1 MSHRRASVPK
11 PSSKNPKQR
20 SDMKSVIVS
29 LSLLLSTPAV
39 AAETIIIPVQDLLM
53 TIPNFDN
60 APDFNLNDALNGGMP
75 VGNSKPSKRQSK
87 REQEKKLIE
96 LVQDMYPDA
105 TVRLWNGNLI
115 VRIP

>member
-1 MSHRRASVPK
+1 
-11 PSSKNPKQR
+11 
-20 SDMKSVIVS
+20 MKSVIVS

>member
-1 MSHRRASVPK
+1 
-11 PSSKNPKQR
+11 
-20 SDMKSVIVS
+20 MKSVIVS

-53 TIPNFDN
+53 
-60 APDFNLNDALNGGMP
+60 P

-87 REQEKKLIE
+87 REQERKLIE